1 MLSIRQRLTLWYTLV
16 LMVMFVTFAGV
27 IYVGGAWQLRQ
38 AADRELLM
46 TARQLTETL
55 LRGEDPVAVDVAY
68 RFLTIEGQVVRS
80 SGLPARRVPIAA
92 AALEAAQNGKTWSE
106 TVIMPAMSLGLLPG
120 SDIRRSPIQVQL
132 RLLTVPLG
140 NPTQYILQVGKLT
153 TDLQRLRALLLTA
166 LLVGLVLGLPAAAA
180 GGWWLAGRAL
190 RPVKAITATARRIEA
205 RNLAERLP
213 QPPQD
218 DELGQLAATLNS
230 LLDRLQA
237 AFQRERRFTADVSHD
252 LRTPLALIKSNI
264 GVALNRPRTV
274 TELQTTLTEVE
285 VQIDRMTGLVDATL
299 FLARSDA
306 EQQAQEFATLDLS
319 ELLTDLYET
328 TAPYASEEQGQTL
341 QNEIAAGLWV
351 MGDRDQLTRLFLNLL
366 DNAIRYTPSGGTI
379 RLAARSQGKHAV
391 GEVEDN
397 GAGIAPADLP
407 RVFDRF
413 YRADKA
419 RTGGG
424 QAHHGLGLSIAQAI
438 AQAHGGEIT
447 VRSDLGRGSCFT
459 VTLPLAARPA

>member
-38 AADRELLM
+38 AADRELLD

-68 RFLTIEGQVVRS
+68 RFLTLDGQVVRS
-80 SGLPARRVPIAA
+80 SGLPARHVPIAA
-92 AALEAAQNGKTWSE
+92 AAVEAARNGKTWSE
-106 TVIMPAMSLGLLPG
+106 IVAMPARPLGPQPG
-120 SDIRRSPIQVQL
+120 GGVLRRSIPIQL
-132 RLLTVPLG
+132 RLLTLPLG
-140 NPTQYILQVGKLT
+140 NPTQYILQVGTIT
-153 TDLQRLRALLLTA
+153 TDLQRLRNLLFTALLL
-166 LLVGLVLGLPAAAA
+166 GLVLGLPAAAA

-218 DELGQLAATLNS
+218 DELGQLAATLNG

-237 AFQRERRFTADVSHD
+237 AFQRERRFTADISHD

-264 GVALNRPRTV
+264 GVALNRPRTAA
-274 TELQTTLTEVE
+274 ELQTTLTQVE
-285 VQIDRMTGLVDATL
+285 GQIDRMTGLVEATL
-299 FLARSDA
+299 FLARSDT
-306 EQQAQEFATLDLS
+306 EQLAQEFAALNLS

-328 TAPYASEEQGQTL
+328 TAPYASEELGQTL
-341 QNEIAAGLWV
+341 CNEIAAGLWV
-351 MGDRDQLTRLFLNLL
+351 MGDRDQLTRLFLNLV
-366 DNAIRYTPSGGTI
+366 DNAMRYTPAGGTI
-379 RLAARSQGKHAV
+379 RLAGRMQGQHAV
-391 GEVEDN
+391 VEVEDN

-413 YRADKA
+413 YRADEA
-419 RTGGG
+419 RTGGHH
-424 QAHHGLGLSIAQAI
+424 AHYGLGLSIAQAI

-447 VRSDLGRGSCFT
+447 VRSIQGRGSCFT
-459 VTLPLAARPA
+459 VSLPICLTR